1 MNIFD
6 FDFDISFKIPRFKEK
21 TRVAVTGLSKSG
33 KSVFLTSLIYQLLA
47 DDKIDYVHQK
57 SKKKFNVKLMLP
69 ESSIARFDYYN
80 FVREFRSKNPTW
92 PKSTK
97 SVTKTTLEITVKSN
111 YSWIENKKIELELID
126 YPGEWLLDLDMQGR
140 NFEDWSMN
148 ILELSSKDLRS
159 ELSKEYIKMIN
170 SIDLY
175 SKSNEEIDEKIVE
188 RYKEYLLKCYEKGLS
203 FIQPG
208 RLLQPGD
215 LSNDPILLF
224 APLPAPQI
232 ISNIDENS
240 IYARFKERYKRYVKD
255 VVKKLHLDHFQNFDT
270 QIVLIDLLKTLE
282 NSKESFEDMRYS
294 IKKILENF
302 TYGKNNFI
310 TKLFGL
316 KIERVIFAATK
327 ADLIPKNQIEE
338 YKKLLEDMIYDIK
351 RELDVEHIET
361 DVTVIASV
369 KCAQTVY
376 TKIEGKEKA
385 CLKGVMEGENETCI
399 YYPGELPKSL
409 KNEDLWNREFKFPNF
424 KPPQFPQTNTKAPP
438 HIRMDKIIY
447 DILKDKL

>member
-1 MNIFD
+1 MDFFDLNI
-6 FDFDISFKIPRFKEK
+6 DIPFKLPRFREK

-47 DDKIDYVHQK
+47 DDKIEYVHRK
-57 SKKKFNVKLMLP
+57 SGKKFSVKLMPP

-97 SVTKTTLEITVKSN
+97 SVTKTTLEINVKSR
-111 YSWIENKKIELELID
+111 YDWIENKKIDLELID

-140 NFEDWSMN
+140 NFEDWSLN
-148 ILELSSKDLRS
+148 ILEISKQNSRK
-159 ELSKEYIKMIN
+159 ELIKEYLNTISN
-170 SIDLY
+170 IDLY
-175 SKSNEEIDEKIVE
+175 NDSDEMEDEKIVE
-188 RYKEYLLKCYEKGLS
+188 EYKKYLKLCYEKGLS

-224 APLPAPQI
+224 APLPSPQVLAKVGK
-232 ISNIDENS
+232 NS
-240 IYARFKERYKRYVKD
+240 IYARFKNRYERYVKE

-270 QIVLIDLLKTLE
+270 QVVLIDLLKALE
-282 NSKESFEDMRYS
+282 HSKESFEDMRYS

-302 TYGKNNFI
+302 TYGKNYFLS
-310 TKLFGL
+310 KLFGL

-327 ADLIPKNQIEE
+327 ADLIPKDQIEE
-338 YKKLLEDMIYDIK
+338 YKKLLEDMIYEIK

-369 KCAQTVY
+369 KCAETVY
-376 TKIEGKEKA
+376 VEIDGKKVA
-385 CLKGVMEGENETCI
+385 CLKGILEGEEEPSVH
-399 YYPGELPKSL
+399 YPGTLPKSL
-409 KNEDLWNREFKFPNF
+409 KDEDLWSREFKFPNF
-424 KPPQFPQTNTKAPP
+424 KPPRFPQSNNEAPP
-438 HIRMDKIIY
+438 HIRMDRIIY